1 MTQTYTIAGVENA
14 IIADP
19 PFGKVIVKT
28 LTKEQIYQY
37 FKDEER
43 LPLNTTLLYYN
54 PANLDLALE
63 LLEEGKLRWRECQG
77 AMLEIPPKAQS
88 AS

>member
-1 MTQTYTIAGVENA
+1 MMQTYTIAGVENA

-28 LTKEQIYQY
+28 LTKDQIYQY
-37 FKDEER
+37 FQENER

-54 PANLDLALE
+54 STNLDRALE
-63 LLEEGKLRWRECQG
+63 LLYEGKLKWRDCQG
-77 AMLEIPPKAQS
+77 AMLEIS
-88 AS
+88 